1 MVELLHHVV
10 LDATK
15 VTMNSSSYV
24 SFSCDE
30 VTTLN
35 NQSWVSVLDMW
46 FKIGKSCL
54 HCCFWS
60 VFLLVQI

>member
-1 MVELLHHVV
+1 MVELLHCVV

-15 VTMNSSSYV
+15 VAMNSSSYV

-30 VTTLN
+30 VTTLS
-35 NQSWVSVLDMW
+35 NQSWVSVLVMW

-54 HCCFWS
+54 HYCFWN
-60 VFLLVQI
+60 VFLTVQI